1 VIIFQSE
8 LLRLLVLLF
17 SVALV
22 VDNPEMF
29 NRVANTFYSNTSM
42 RFIILL
48 WGEKSELVGQENKHM
63 PVFTFQEVID
73 LGRDNRR
80 ALSKAG
86 MLTHFL
92 S

>member
-1 VIIFQSE
+1 
-8 LLRLLVLLF
+8 LLF
-17 SVALV
+17 SIALV

-29 NRVANTFYSNTSM
+29 NRVANTFYSSTTM

-63 PVFTFQEVID
+63 PLFTFTEVID
-73 LGRDNRR
+73 LGAESRR

-86 MLTHFL
+86 MLTHL
-92 S
+92 VSHHR